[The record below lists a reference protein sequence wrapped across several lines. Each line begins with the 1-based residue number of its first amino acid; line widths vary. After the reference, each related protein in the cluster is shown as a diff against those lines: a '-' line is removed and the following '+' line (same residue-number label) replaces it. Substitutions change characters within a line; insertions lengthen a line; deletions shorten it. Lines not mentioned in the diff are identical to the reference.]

1 VVLVACVVIGGGYST
16 VHGGTLKIGLELC
29 ALHTETPLSSKWA
42 VGNAL
47 WYDWAMAD
55 HTLASQIRS
64 QSMWMLIAAALFGY
78 FGFGISWVH
87 RYTTDSPPQLLI
99 MVAVLMWTLRAG
111 CVAFALSAVLAM
123 AGSISGLLLYA
134 VVGLL
139 TSIAMLAVAVWDY
152 TTPQYFS
159 GVSPFLLL
167 IFAAWNGYSSI
178 EQLRTFAAIRRVGQ

>member
-1 VVLVACVVIGGGYST
+1 
-16 VHGGTLKIGLELC
+16 
-29 ALHTETPLSSKWA
+29 
-42 VGNAL
+42 
-47 WYDWAMAD
+47 MAD

-64 QSMWMLIAAALFGY
+64 QAMWMLIAAALFGY
-78 FGFGISWVH
+78 FGFGSSWVH

-99 MVAVLMWTLRAG
+99 MVVVLMWTLRAG

-139 TSIAMLAVAVWDY
+139 TSIAMLTVAVWDY